1 MSRASFRGLQDRAA
15 GSLRSPAPRGSL
27 SVLLVAAVAAT
38 AWWASRPREPIP
50 PLETAAWIDP
60 RTAPVESLR
69 LLPGIGPKL
78 AARIDQARR
87 DGAVF
92 DAAEDLLRVPGIGPA
107 RVERLRPLLQSP
119 GGAGDKARD
128 GFAPEALRRGDGR

>member
-1 MSRASFRGLQDRAA
+1 MSRVSLRRLQEGAA
-15 GSLRSPAPRGSL
+15 GTLRSPAPCGSL
-27 SVLLVAAVAAT
+27 SVLLVAALAAV
-38 AWWASRPREPIP
+38 AWWTSQPREAIP
-50 PLETAAWIDP
+50 LLETAAWIDP

-92 DAAEDLLRVPGIGPA
+92 DEAEDLLQVPGIGPA
-107 RVERLRPLLQSP
+107 RVERLRPLLRS
-119 GGAGDKARD
+119 GETARE
-128 GFAPEALRRGDGR
+128 GFAPDASRRGGGR